1 MADRLRVTELD
12 FDAIKN
18 NLKNFLRQQ
27 SEFSDYDFDGS
38 GLSVL
43 LDILAYNTHYNAYYL
58 NMIANEAFLD
68 TALLRDSVVSHA
80 KTLGYVPYSNRAP
93 RAVID
98 LTVSAPDNTPAT
110 VTIPKG
116 YGFLSNQIDGKAYK
130 FVVLD
135 DVTATKANSNFY
147 FESLPI
153 YEGQLTTY
161 TYVHDQSTNP
171 KQIFT
176 LPDTNIDVTTIRVM
190 VSPSV
195 GNTQTSMYSQVTDIL
210 EVDADSEVFF
220 LQETRGENYQ
230 IYFGNN
236 SVGKKLGD
244 GNVLYI
250 SYLIT
255 NSTAANKAN
264 NFVATAALIDSLSNS
279 LTNFTINPT
288 SAASGGA
295 NRETIDEI
303 KFSAPAQFTTQ
314 NRLVTL
320 KDYETYIKKNYPAI
334 DSISVWGGENSVPK
348 IYGKVF
354 VSIKPKSGYF
364 LSEAE
369 KQRIIDE
376 IINPKSIVSIS
387 SEIVEPEYL
396 YIIINTDVRYDRKKT
411 MLSPESLKTAIKN
424 SILLYKNVNLDKFN
438 ATFVVSRLQEQIDAT
453 DNSIKG
459 NDLILKVQKNFTPI
473 LEKSASYTI
482 DFNTPLRRGTN
493 IDKLTSSEFN
503 VFDTSGV
510 LRSVILEEVP
520 QSFTGIS
527 NILVATPGNG
537 YTSTPT
543 VTITGDGN
551 GAEAEAVIVNGR
563 VQSINVLK
571 RGYDYSRAIV
581 TLSGGGGTGATA
593 TASIDNRTGT
603 LRTIYFDT
611 NAERRIVDENIG
623 TIDYDSGRIVIND
636 IKIESVNGNSSNTV
650 KIIVESQEGIIESV
664 RNTIL
669 TFDQDDPA
677 AISINLQTE

>member
-98 LTVSAPDNTPAT
+98 LSVSAPDNTPAT

-130 FVVLD
+130 FIVLD

-147 FESLPI
+147 FESLSI

-195 GNTQTSMYSQVTDIL
+195 GSMQTTMYNQVTDIL
-210 EVDADSEVFF
+210 DVDSNSEVFF

-230 IYFGNN
+230 IYFGNGAI
-236 SVGKKLGD
+236 GKKLGD

-264 NFVATAALIDSLSNS
+264 NFVASAALVDSLSNS
-279 LTNFTINPT
+279 LTDFTINPI
-288 SAASGGA
+288 SAASGGSR
-295 NRETIDEI
+295 RESIDEI

-334 DSISVWGGENSVPK
+334 DSISVWGGEDAVPK

-364 LSEAE
+364 LSEVE
-369 KQRIIDE
+369 KQRILDE
-376 IINPKSIVSIS
+376 IISPKSVVSIS
-387 SEIVEPEYL
+387 AEIVEPEYL

-411 MLSPESLKTAIKN
+411 LLTPESLKTAIKN
-424 SILLYKNVNLDKFN
+424 SIILYKNTNLDKFN
-438 ATFVVSRLQEQIDAT
+438 ATFVISRLQEQIDTT

-459 NDLILKVQKNFTPI
+459 NDLILKVQKNFTP
-473 LEKSASYTI
+473 LFNKTASYTI
-482 DFNTPLRRGTN
+482 DFNTPLRRGSN
-493 IDKLTSSEFN
+493 VDKLTTNEFT
-503 VFDTSGV
+503 VFDTSGI
-510 LRSVILEEVP
+510 LRTVIMEEVP

-527 NILVATPGNG
+527 SISVATPGNG
-537 YTSTPT
+537 YTFAPT
-543 VTITGDGN
+543 VTISGDGN

-563 VQSINVLK
+563 VQSINITK

-581 TLSGGGGTGATA
+581 TLSGGGGTGASA
-593 TASIDNRTGT
+593 TASIDNRMGT

-611 NAERRIVDENIG
+611 NAERRVVDDNIG
-623 TIDYDSGRIVIND
+623 TIDYDSGRIVLND
-636 IKIESVNGNSSNTV
+636 IKIESVVGSSNTV
-650 KIIVESQEGIIESV
+650 KIIAESQEGIIESV

-669 TFDQDDPA
+669 TFDQDDPT
-677 AISINLQTE
+677 AISINIQTE

>member
-1 MADRLRVTELD
+1 
-12 FDAIKN
+12 
-18 NLKNFLRQQ
+18 
-27 SEFSDYDFDGS
+27 
-38 GLSVL
+38 
-43 LDILAYNTHYNAYYL
+43 
-58 NMIANEAFLD
+58 MIANEAFLD